1 MGRNKKYISEEEK
14 KEAQREWNRKYYEK
28 NKSDI
33 NKKQMIK
40 YYEEKIKE
48 MEKILSKLRES
59 INS

>member
-28 NKSDI
+28 NKFDI

-40 YYEEKIKE
+40 YYEERIKE
-48 MEKILSKLRES
+48 MEKVLSELRKGD
-59 INS
+59 

>member
-40 YYEEKIKE
+40 YYEERIKE
-48 MEKILSKLRES
+48 MEKVLSELRKGD
-59 INS
+59 